1 MNKIKHYKIRIVD
14 SYAGY
19 IIHQR
24 TMSDGTKEIFPSM
37 DITQLGIRS
46 VYEDD
51 DDVRYI
57 FTEDEIKEMDER
69 YLPFMKEVRLSK

>member
-1 MNKIKHYKIRIVD
+1 MSEIKHYKIEIID
-14 SYAGY
+14 GY
-19 IIHQR
+19 IVHQR
-24 TMSDGTKEIFPSM
+24 TTSDGDSVRIFPAM
-37 DITQLGIRS
+37 DLTQLDMRS

-69 YLPFMKEVRLSK
+69 YLPFIKEVRLSK